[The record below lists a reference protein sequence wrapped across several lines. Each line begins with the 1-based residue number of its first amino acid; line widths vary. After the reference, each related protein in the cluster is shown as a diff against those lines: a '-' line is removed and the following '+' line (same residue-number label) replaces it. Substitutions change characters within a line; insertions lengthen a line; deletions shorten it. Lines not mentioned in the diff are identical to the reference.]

1 MAVQKITIRYP
12 SENDALVIFRSTYK
26 ITRMSENAFLDEA
39 VRPTRVSVT
48 FLDTTRAPA
57 RAEGDV
63 AAWICKC
70 GDHLPLLGR
79 CDSRIAICP
88 ACYRKYRVVPTR
100 VSKDVRRKVRGI
112 VELE

>member
-1 MAVQKITIRYP
+1 
-12 SENDALVIFRSTYK
+12 
-26 ITRMSENAFLDEA
+26 MSENALGDDA
-39 VRPTRVSVT
+39 VRLTRVSVT
-48 FLDTTRAPA
+48 FLDTTKVPA
-57 RAEGDV
+57 RAEGDM

-70 GDHLPLLGR
+70 GDDLPLLGR

-100 VSKDVRRKVRGI
+100 VSKDVRLKVRGI